1 MEESAD
7 ILVDFCL
14 C

>member
-1 MEESAD
+1 MAESAD